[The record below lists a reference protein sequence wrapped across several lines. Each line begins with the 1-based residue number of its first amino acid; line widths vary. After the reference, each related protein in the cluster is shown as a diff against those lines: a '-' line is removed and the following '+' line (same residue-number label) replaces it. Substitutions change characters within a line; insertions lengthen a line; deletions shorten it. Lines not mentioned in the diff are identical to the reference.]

1 MEEGFRH
8 EALLYAGEDEFVGR
22 TARLIR
28 ESLAAADPI
37 LVMVTGD
44 KIEHLRSELDGETD
58 GVEFADMGEIGRNPA
73 RIIPYWRDFA
83 ARHSGQRVLGIGEPI
98 WAERNA
104 SELVECQHHESLINT
119 AFVDASGFRLVCPY
133 DIEALPDWVVQEAYR
148 SHPAVIDVDSSASS
162 AFYRGDELAAYGF
175 GERLPEPPSMRHVL
189 RFETFTLSAV
199 RRFAERRAA
208 HAGVVEQKKDDIVL
222 AVNEVATNSVRHAD
236 GCGLLRSWT
245 SHETLVFEVADSGWI
260 REPLVGRRRPTPEEP
275 GGQGLWLVNQ
285 ICELVQVRSSEAGT
299 VVRLHVALA

>member
-1 MEEGFRH
+1 MEDGFRH

-28 ESLAAADPI
+28 ESLANGDPI
-37 LVMVTGD
+37 LAMVTGD
-44 KIEHLRSELDGETD
+44 KIEHLRSELDGETE
-58 GVEFADMGEIGRNPA
+58 GVEFADMREVGRNPA
-73 RIIPYWRDFA
+73 RIIPAWRDFA
-83 ARHSGQRVLGIGEPI
+83 AGHGDRQVLGIGEPI
-98 WAERNA
+98 WAERNVA
-104 SELVECQHHESLINT
+104 ELVECQHHESLINS
-119 AFVDASGFRLVCPY
+119 AFADVGGFRLICPY
-133 DIEALPDWVVQEAYR
+133 DTETLPEWVVQEAYR
-148 SHPAVIDVDSSASS
+148 SHPVVVDADTTAAS
-162 AFYRGDELAAYGF
+162 AFYRGDERAAYGF
-175 GERLPEPPSMRHVL
+175 ADRLPEPPTMRHVL

-208 HAGVVEQKKDDIVL
+208 RAGVSEQKKDDIVL

-236 GCGLLRSWT
+236 GRGVLRSWT
-245 SHETLVFEVADSGWI
+245 EPGSLIFEVSDSGWI

-299 VVRLHVALA
+299 VIRLHVALG

>member
-8 EALLYAGEDEFVGR
+8 EALLYAGEDEFVAR

-28 ESLAAADPI
+28 ESLAAGDPA

-44 KIEHLRSELDGETD
+44 KIEHLRSELDGETE
-58 GVEFADMGEIGRNPA
+58 GVEFADMSEVGRNPA
-73 RIIPYWRDFA
+73 RIIPGWRDFA
-83 ARHSGQRVLGIGEPI
+83 ARNPGHGVLGIGEPI

-104 SELVECQHHESLINT
+104 AELVECQHHESLINS
-119 AFVDASGFRLVCPY
+119 AFADVGGFRLVCPY
-133 DIEALPDWVVQEAYR
+133 DTETLPEWVIQEAYR
-148 SHPAVIDVDSSASS
+148 SHPSVIEADNTAAS
-162 AFYRGDELAAYGF
+162 AFYRGDERAAHAF
-175 GERLPEPPSMRHVL
+175 ADRLPEPPTMRHVL

-208 HAGVVEQKKDDIVL
+208 HAGVSEQKKDDIVL

-236 GCGLLRSWT
+236 GRGVLRAWT
-245 SHETLVFEVADSGWI
+245 TPGKLIFEITDSGWI
-260 REPLVGRRRPTPEEP
+260 REPLAGKTRPAPEEP